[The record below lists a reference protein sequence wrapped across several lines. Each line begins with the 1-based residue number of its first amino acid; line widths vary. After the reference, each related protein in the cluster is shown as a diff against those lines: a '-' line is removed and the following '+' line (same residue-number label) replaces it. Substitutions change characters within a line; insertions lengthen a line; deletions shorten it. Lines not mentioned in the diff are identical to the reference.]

1 MPSGQLLI
9 SSLTSRVALGQSP
22 KLVSQIRTKT
32 LIKRQDGG
40 DQPHLAGKFQVSWFQ
55 TPLHEFILQHCQL
68 FSIAAGFQGVSATL
82 QVF

>member
-1 MPSGQLLI
+1 LDNHQ
-9 SSLTSRVALGQSP
+9 

-55 TPLHEFILQHCQL
+55 TPLHEFILQHCEL
-68 FSIAAGFQGVSATL
+68 FSIAAGFEGGSTTL
-82 QVF
+82 QAS